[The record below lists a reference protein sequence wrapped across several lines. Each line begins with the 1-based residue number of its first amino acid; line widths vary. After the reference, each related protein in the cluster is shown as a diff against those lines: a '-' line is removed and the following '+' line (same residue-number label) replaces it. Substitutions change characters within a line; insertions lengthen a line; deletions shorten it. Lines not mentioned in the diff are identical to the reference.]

1 MSRTYGGSTARRTG
15 ALLTALLLTGSML
28 AGCSADG
35 NAEAE
40 ATSSGSS
47 PAAASPSPSG
57 TSGGPEDASPE
68 PSGEPS
74 GGEESA
80 EPSPEASDEDDD
92 ADASPDDGRDDDG
105 EDDGRGQ
112 EQDDDDQSGGED
124 GGDGNGGEDG
134 DGTDESADDGKDGE
148 PELPEYIAFGEH
160 SERVADVQ
168 QRLQDLGY
176 YITAVDGAYGGE
188 TQQALWALQ
197 KAGGLYRDGVV
208 GPQTRQAL
216 DNGVVP
222 TPRSSSG
229 KVIEIDIARQL
240 VLAVENGRVVRT
252 INAASGNGERFE
264 AKGRTYTASTPR
276 GDFAVYN
283 EIDGMHSST
292 LELGDM
298 WRPKYFNGA
307 IALHGSSSVPPF
319 PASHGCVRVSN
330 SAMNWIWDTWG
341 APRGTRVLVY

>member
-1 MSRTYGGSTARRTG
+1 MSRTDGGTSARRAV
-15 ALLTALLLTGSML
+15 ALLTALLLSGTVV

-35 NAEAE
+35 GSEAD
-40 ATSSGSS
+40 ATASS
-47 PAAASPSPSG
+47 PASSPTASPSPSG
-57 TSGGPEDASPE
+57 TDDGTEDPGPSPSEE
-68 PSGEPS
+68 PSGAGESEEPDDEGSDGPS
-74 GGEESA
+74 GDA
-80 EPSPEASDEDDD
+80 DDADDADDD
-92 ADASPDDGRDDDG
+92 ASGDDDGERGDRDRDDGRDD
-105 EDDGRGQ
+105 E
-112 EQDDDDQSGGED
+112 
-124 GGDGNGGEDG
+124 
-134 DGTDESADDGKDGE
+134 ADDGDADGDPEETTDEE
-148 PELPEYIAFGEH
+148 PELPAYIAFGED

-176 YITAVDGAYGGE
+176 YITAVDGVYGGE

-208 GPQTRQAL
+208 GPNTQRAL

-222 TPRSSSG
+222 QPRSSSG

-264 AKGRTYTASTPR
+264 ARGRTYTASTPR

-283 EIDGMHSST
+283 QIDGMHSST

-307 IALHGSSSVPPF
+307 IAVHGSGSVPPF

-330 SAMNWIWDTWG
+330 AAMNWIWDAWG
-341 APRGTRVLVY
+341 APPGTRVLVY